1 MAKDELNNASVPCDE
16 RVVTFG
22 GAREDEAPAGDS
34 ALADAAEAATED
46 SREESGSPDE
56 AAPSSKRRALRWG
69 AVIGAAAVVA
79 AVAVGIALAQG
90 GAPSSGADSAEVP
103 FAAAQAADERREAE
117 PSESTTDEKSEQA
130 NEQAA
135 DSSGSAAAAG
145 AAGSAQGN
153 VAQGAADA
161 GAGANDGSAGATP
174 GGVRPGAHAAGGASG
189 SSAPSGEGASGGA
202 PSESSGVVPS
212 DSQQPESPQVPPAE
226 EPAVQT
232 VTVQVDSSSVGGGVS
247 FEGTVEYRE
256 GMTVF
261 DVLVET
267 GLPYNA
273 ESSAFGVYVS
283 AVGGLAEKDH
293 GSQSGWKYSVNGEV
307 VMVSASACTVQPGDV
322 VKWFYTT
329 VG

>member
-1 MAKDELNNASVPCDE
+1 MAKDESNSTSAPRDE

-135 DSSGSAAAAG
+135 DSSGSAAAG

>member
-1 MAKDELNNASVPCDE
+1 MAKDESNSTSAPRDE

-90 GAPSSGADSAEVP
+90 GAPSSGADSAEVS

-135 DSSGSAAAAG
+135 DSSGSAAAG

-174 GGVRPGAHAAGGASG
+174 GGVR
-189 SSAPSGEGASGGA
+189 PSGEGASGGA

>member
-1 MAKDELNNASVPCDE
+1 MAKDESNSTSAPRDE

-46 SREESGSPDE
+46 SREESGSLDE
-56 AAPSSKRRALRWG
+56 TAPSSKRRALRWG

-90 GAPSSGADSAEVP
+90 GMPSSGADGAATPSATV
-103 FAAAQAADERREAE
+103 QAADEQKEAE
-117 PSESTTDEKSEQA
+117 SSESAADENAEQA

-135 DSSGSAAAAG
+135 DSSGSAAD
-145 AAGSAQGN
+145 SAQGS
-153 VAQGAADA
+153 VAQDAADA
-161 GAGANDGSAGATP
+161 GASANGGSAEATSE
-174 GGVRPGAHAAGGASG
+174 GVQPGASAAGGASD
-189 SSAPSGEGASGGA
+189 SSAPNDAGASGGA
-202 PSESSGVVPS
+202 PSESSGVAPS
-212 DSQQPESPQVPPAE
+212 GGQQSESPQVPPAE
-226 EPAVQT
+226 EPAAQT

-267 GLPYNA
+267 GLSYNA

>member
-1 MAKDELNNASVPCDE
+1 MAKDESNSTSAPRDE

-46 SREESGSPDE
+46 SREESGSLDE
-56 AAPSSKRRALRWG
+56 TAPSSKRRALRWG

-90 GAPSSGADSAEVP
+90 GMPSSGADGAATPSATV
-103 FAAAQAADERREAE
+103 QAADEQKEAE
-117 PSESTTDEKSEQA
+117 SSESAADENAEQA

-135 DSSGSAAAAG
+135 DSSGSAAD
-145 AAGSAQGN
+145 SAQGS
-153 VAQGAADA
+153 VAQDAADA
-161 GAGANDGSAGATP
+161 GASANGGSAEATSE
-174 GGVRPGAHAAGGASG
+174 GVQPGASAA
-189 SSAPSGEGASGGA
+189 GGA
-202 PSESSGVVPS
+202 PSESSGVAPS
-212 DSQQPESPQVPPAE
+212 GGQQSESPQVPPAE
-226 EPAVQT
+226 EPAAQT

-267 GLPYNA
+267 GLSYNA

>member
-1 MAKDELNNASVPCDE
+1 MAKDELNNASVPRDE

-22 GAREDEAPAGDS
+22 GARENEALSDDS
-34 ALADAAEAATED
+34 ASADAADAATE
-46 SREESGSPDE
+46 SFGGESGSPDE
-56 AAPSSKRRALRWG
+56 TAPSSKRR
-69 AVIGAAAVVA
+69 

-90 GAPSSGADSAEVP
+90 GAPSSGADSAEAP
-103 FAAAQAADERREAE
+103 FAAAQAADEQKEAE
-117 PSESTTDEKSEQA
+117 SSESAADENAEQA

-135 DSSGSAAAAG
+135 DSSGSAAAV
-145 AAGSAQGN
+145 AADSAQGS

-161 GAGANDGSAGATP
+161 GASANGGSAEATSE
-174 GGVRPGAHAAGGASG
+174 GVQPGAHAAGGASD
-189 SSAPSGEGASGGA
+189 SSAPNDAGASGGA
-202 PSESSGVVPS
+202 PSESSGVAPS
-212 DSQQPESPQVPPAE
+212 GGQQSESPQVPPAE
-226 EPAVQT
+226 EPAAQT